1 MIVNGT
7 VLKEKFQESDSKA
20 YDYLIDNAE
29 NDKESNAVLKLQE
42 MNEKLSENDE
52 KYIKRRREV
61 LSKVISNEADII
73 SGILDL

>member
-73 SGILDL
+73 SDILDL